1 MSWDRKKRGASTG
14 YYYKSV
20 RVPDKPHP
28 VSVIELPAAGR
39 VVVAELFDL
48 ERPWKD
54 DQQQTLEHQLAQQ
67 IMMNRAQR
75 ILADYFRFEAVK
87 RRLDYQAGDLEQ
99 EVKIA
104 YDQLM
109 PPAPV
114 LSMATDPYR
123 GVPLDERVDEDE
135 AKRLMKQAQDH
146 HFSKE
151 FTEARTIYQ
160 DIVARFPGSKQAVTA
175 DQQIKNLQ
183 GL

>member
-1 MSWDRKKRGASTG
+1 MSDEIEFLEGVWGNSERSAIQSNARVLDRAVKRVTELESKVARQADEILELRAMVLGLGA
-14 YYYKSV
+14 
-20 RVPDKPHP
+20 
-28 VSVIELPAAGR
+28 L
-39 VVVAELFDL
+39 L
-48 ERPWKD
+48 
-54 DQQQTLEHQLAQQ
+54 
-67 IMMNRAQR
+67 
-75 ILADYFRFEAVK
+75 K